1 MPVEP
6 RGPRPRA
13 SRPPGARA
21 RAPAHPGLAQGEACQ
36 EEERPAEGG
45 GGGRTWSSCIICML
59 RMVERWGP
67 LSRVAPPLLASVASP
82 SPSSPPI
89 SRARAE
95 EMGCVFRLCWRVLSL
110 RFWVMK
116 TI

>member
-45 GGGRTWSSCIICML
+45 GRGAHLELLHHLHAANGGE
-59 RMVERWGP
+59 VGAFEPGGP
-67 LSRVAPPLLASVASP
+67 AAARQRGVALTLVAPHLS
-82 SPSSPPI
+82 
-89 SRARAE
+89 RAE